1 LNLIN
6 DTIMIDNNTFFII
19 KNIFVYEGKKNESPL
34 LQKIEENKSVL
45 LAWKNKDNAELFL
58 EELKKRNKKILF
70 YIEKENYNYLNVL
83 NNEFSKDNHEVI
95 LKILD

>member
-1 LNLIN
+1 
-6 DTIMIDNNTFFII
+6 MIDNNTFFII

>member
-1 LNLIN
+1 
-6 DTIMIDNNTFFII
+6 MIDNITFFII

-45 LAWKNKDNAELFL
+45 LAWKNRHNAELFID
-58 EELKKRNKKILF
+58 ELKKRNKNGL
-70 YIEKENYNYLNVL
+70 YNIEKENYNYLNVL